1 MEDKS
6 NGRVNRRLMGKFKS
20 LIDELELIELPLH
33 GRKFTWNAGQHADAQ
48 TTMTKIDRVFYS
60 TSWEELFPSAHLH
73 AWASTI
79 LDHCPLIL
87 QGDIEAKKK
96 FRGFRFES
104 YWLKLPGFLDVVRE
118 AWAKPL
124 QATDA
129 LRSLHIKLARTAKDL
144 KTRKRITL
152 ETSKSN

>member
-1 MEDKS
+1 
-6 NGRVNRRLMGKFKS
+6 L
-20 LIDELELIELPLH
+20 
-33 GRKFTWNAGQHADAQ
+33 
-48 TTMTKIDRVFYS
+48 
-60 TSWEELFPSAHLH
+60 
-73 AWASTI
+73 
-79 LDHCPLIL
+79 
-87 QGDIEAKKK
+87 
-96 FRGFRFES
+96 

-118 AWAKPL
+118 AWAKSL